1 MATAEI
7 FFSLKFWII
16 QQSVVISVHLPLPN
30 YFQDFARTNVALVNR
45 VVVSLISWVEAD
57 SIWDS
62 IYAKDIEREKYI
74 NFFPASYLFP
84 VKKVTKFWCV
94 GPSRMKENI

>member
-57 SIWDS
+57 LVFLRQ
-62 IYAKDIEREKYI
+62 YLCQGHREREIY
-74 NFFPASYLFP
+74 
-84 VKKVTKFWCV
+84 
-94 GPSRMKENI
+94 